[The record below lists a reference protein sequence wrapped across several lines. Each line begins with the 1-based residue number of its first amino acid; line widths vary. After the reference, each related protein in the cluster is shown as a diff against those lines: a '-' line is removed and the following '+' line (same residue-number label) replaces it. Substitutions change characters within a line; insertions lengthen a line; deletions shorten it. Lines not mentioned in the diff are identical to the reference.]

1 MIVHNIAF
9 KLAETDAGVR
19 AEQASEF
26 ARRILSLE
34 GKIPGLRA
42 ISVGTDVGRIAEHY
56 DLVLVSHHDSYEDLE
71 AYQAHP
77 LHVEVIEYGKAI
89 VSARACVD
97 YEVA

>member
-9 KLAETDAGVR
+9 KLAETDSRVR
-19 AEQASEF
+19 AEQTAEF
-26 ARRILSLE
+26 ARRIRDLE
-34 GKIPGLRA
+34 GKVPGLQS
-42 ISVGTDVGRIAEHY
+42 ISVGTDFGRIADHY

-77 LHVEVIEYGKAI
+77 LHVEVIEYGKTI

-97 YEVA
+97 YEVG

>member
-9 KLAETDAGVR
+9 KLAETDPRVR
-19 AEQASEF
+19 AEQAAEF
-26 ARRILSLE
+26 ARRIRDLG
-34 GKIPGLRA
+34 GKVPGLQS
-42 ISVGTDVGRIAEHY
+42 ISVGTDVGRIADHY

-77 LHVEVIEYGKAI
+77 LHVEVIEFGKTI